1 MKVRQDDFPGFSI
14 TTGLITVS
22 SDMGRESLM
31 AALSRKSPHNPQ
43 MCKLLRG
50 HSKQHCLCPSSHE
63 VGIEESK
70 LLGQYCP
77 VVTDKEKWKTHSQ
90 KRRIQ
95 ECHLEHTPKGTNC
108 AQPKL
113 VT

>member
-1 MKVRQDDFPGFSI
+1 
-14 TTGLITVS
+14 
-22 SDMGRESLM
+22 MGRESLM